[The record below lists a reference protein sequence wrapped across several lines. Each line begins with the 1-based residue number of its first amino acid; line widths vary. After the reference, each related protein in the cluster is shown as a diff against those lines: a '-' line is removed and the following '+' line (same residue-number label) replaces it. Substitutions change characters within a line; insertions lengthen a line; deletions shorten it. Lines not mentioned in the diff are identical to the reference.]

1 MCYNRPRP
9 VPCALLTERPSSP
22 AAAGQKRLSQLSQPL
37 PPRPPLG
44 LSSAA
49 AHPGPFRPTA
59 AGQPPGL
66 AARWGAAVPTDPA
79 EERPASLITPG
90 FPFLSPLRRQGQP
103 PAVRNWTCPPLLPVT
118 AARGTPGNVVPLSAR
133 AAPPPG
139 DGTSNPV
146 VPRAVPSARCVPGPV
161 VKLRH
166 PAPARAAQGTACPSV
181 PRVPA
186 GDGPR

>member
-1 MCYNRPRP
+1 MLQQTASRA
-9 VPCALLTERPSSP
+9 VCAPHREALQPSGRRTEAALTALTAAP
-22 AAAGQKRLSQLSQPL
+22 AAATIRALLSCGAPGAVQAYCRRAAPRPRRPVGSSRAHGPRGRAARLPHHAGLSFSLPSP
-37 PPRPPLG
+37 PPRAAPRRPQLG
-44 LSSAA
+44 L
-49 AHPGPFRPTA
+49 
-59 AGQPPGL
+59 
-66 AARWGAAVPTDPA
+66 
-79 EERPASLITPG
+79 
-90 FPFLSPLRRQGQP
+90 
-103 PAVRNWTCPPLLPVT
+103 PPLLPVT